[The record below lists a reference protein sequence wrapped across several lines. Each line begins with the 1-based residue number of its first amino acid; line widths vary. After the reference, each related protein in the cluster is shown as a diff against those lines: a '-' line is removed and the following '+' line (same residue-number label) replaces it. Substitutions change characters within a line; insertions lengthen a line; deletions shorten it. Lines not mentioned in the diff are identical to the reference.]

1 MKKKVISRIG
11 AAILTASVMMSMA
24 VPIMAGT
31 NYTPV
36 SGTSCTFNKY
46 LIMDARD
53 TVPNLTFNFQIE
65 PGTAIAANS
74 SNHVMQVLP
83 GVVVRDSD
91 HNDVITAPS
100 IGSVTFAPGNEPPEH
115 PETNIDVRRDNKKR
129 TGTVST
135 DAVQLDGGEKYVLQ
149 EASVSFAGI
158 TFPEPGIYRY
168 IITETVNQNYVAAGI
183 TYDTDTDRV
192 LDVYVSDD
200 GRGHLV
206 VSGYVL
212 HTDAGNVSMGDSMG
226 SANPESENNDKTD
239 GFTNEMTGRKDLK
252 IENTVSG
259 NQASRD
265 KWFRFFV
272 KMENVNDADKFT
284 VSNSPTRSNDSGN
297 ADEKSGS
304 TAATKPEY
312 RNQDNK
318 LEVTGAEL
326 KAGVPFYLQGTQ
338 SVVIRGLPQNAS
350 YTVTEDAEDYLSSVP
365 DGCTNSGVIG
375 NIAGENKLTR
385 AGFTNTRNGVIP
397 TGVMVTIAP
406 FAVATAIGGV
416 GIASISMKKRKK
428 EEE

>member
-1 MKKKVISRIG
+1 M
-11 AAILTASVMMSMA
+11 
-24 VPIMAGT
+24 
-31 NYTPV
+31 N
-36 SGTSCTFNKY
+36 FN
-46 LIMDARD
+46 
-53 TVPNLTFNFQIE
+53 
-65 PGTAIAANS
+65 
-74 SNHVMQVLP
+74 
-83 GVVVRDSD
+83 
-91 HNDVITAPS
+91 
-100 IGSVTFAPGNEPPEH
+100 
-115 PETNIDVRRDNKKR
+115 
-129 TGTVST
+129 
-135 DAVQLDGGEKYVLQ
+135 
-149 EASVSFAGI
+149 GI

-168 IITETVNQNYVAAGI
+168 IITETTNAEHTAAGVLH
-183 TYDTDTDRV
+183 DTDIDRV

-206 VSGYVL
+206 VSEYVL
-212 HTDAGNVSMGDSMG
+212 HTDVGNVSMGNSVG
-226 SANPESENNDKTD
+226 SSDVATDGTALSDKTD
-239 GFTNEMTGRKDLK
+239 GFTNEMAGRKDLK

-284 VSNSPTRSNDSGN
+284 VSNSPTRSSDSGN

-375 NIAGENKLTR
+375 DIAGENKLTR

-397 TGVMVTIAP
+397 TGIMVTIAP